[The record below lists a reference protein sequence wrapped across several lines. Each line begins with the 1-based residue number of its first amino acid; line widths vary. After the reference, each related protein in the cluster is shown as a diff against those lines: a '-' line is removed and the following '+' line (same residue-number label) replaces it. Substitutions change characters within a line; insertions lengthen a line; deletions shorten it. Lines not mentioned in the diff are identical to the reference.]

1 MSHRSPRLAFTAH
14 LPPTRRSVLASAL
27 GLVGAGSALA
37 LTGCGGLGSEAQL
50 RFINAT
56 VDYTQADFYA
66 AGERVVSLLSN
77 GGNISAWYAVEA
89 DSTQIALYAAGGSSA
104 NLTETRTLEEDTYTS
119 LLAYGSL
126 ANSLKFKF
134 FAESNSS
141 ADSGYTKVRVF
152 PACESLHG
160 LDLYLSNASSL
171 SGLSPTTTVTEYGD
185 ISDFVSVSSGL
196 YRVRLT
202 SKDDQSNVLFDFTS
216 QITLGSTSV
225 VTLIVV
231 PRSSGSYPNIS
242 ALQEQGGY
250 ALLTN
255 SLAS

>member
-1 MSHRSPRLAFTAH
+1 MFFAH
-14 LPPTRRSVLASAL
+14 SLPSTTRTPPPTRRRVLVSAL
-27 GLVGAGSALA
+27 GLAGASSTLA
-37 LTGCGGLGSEAQL
+37 LTGCGGLGSEAHL
-50 RFINAT
+50 RFVNAT

-66 AGERVVSLLSN
+66 GSTRLSASLAN
-77 GGNISAWYAVEA
+77 GGTISSWYSVEA
-89 DSTQIALYAAGGSSA
+89 DSTQVSLYAAGGSSA
-104 NLTETRTLEEDTYTS
+104 KLSETRTLDEDTYTT

-141 ADSGYTKVRVF
+141 ADSSKTKVRVF
-152 PACESLHG
+152 HACESLNG
-160 LDLYLSNASSL
+160 LDLYISNASSL

-185 ISDFVSVSSGL
+185 ISDFVSVASGL

-231 PRSSGSYPNIS
+231 PRSSGSYPNVS

-250 ALLTN
+250 ALLAN
-255 SLAS
+255 SLVS

>member
-1 MSHRSPRLAFTAH
+1 M
-14 LPPTRRSVLASAL
+14 
-27 GLVGAGSALA
+27 
-37 LTGCGGLGSEAQL
+37 
-50 RFINAT
+50 
-56 VDYTQADFYA
+56 
-66 AGERVVSLLSN
+66 
-77 GGNISAWYAVEA
+77 
-89 DSTQIALYAAGGSSA
+89 
-104 NLTETRTLEEDTYTS
+104 
-119 LLAYGSL
+119 LAYGSL

-152 PACESLHG
+152 HACESLNG

-231 PRSSGSYPNIS
+231 PRSSGSYPNVS

-250 ALLTN
+250 ALLAN
-255 SLAS
+255 SLVS